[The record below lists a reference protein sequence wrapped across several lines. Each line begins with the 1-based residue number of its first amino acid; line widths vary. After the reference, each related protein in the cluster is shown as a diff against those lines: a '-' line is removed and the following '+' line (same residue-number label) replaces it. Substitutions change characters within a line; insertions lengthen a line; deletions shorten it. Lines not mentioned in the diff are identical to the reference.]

1 MKSRD
6 GRQGTGSGDKDASSA
21 VSRLPSPVPAVKP
34 VRQRLSDYLLLMRL
48 HKPIGI
54 WLLLWPTLW
63 GLWFAAGG
71 WPPLRILVIFVL
83 GTVLM
88 RSAGCVINDLAD
100 KDFDPHVARTRDRPI
115 AAGRVT
121 PAEAIRLFVV
131 LCLIAFGLVTQLDV
145 KTVLLSLPA
154 LLLAA
159 SYPFA
164 KRFHSLPQAHLGL
177 AFSWGIPMAFTAVSG
192 SVPWELCGLLML
204 ATVLWAI
211 AYDTF
216 YAMADRED
224 DLRIGVKSSAI
235 LFGSY
240 DRLVTAMLQAAVL
253 LILGFTGRN
262 LGPWYQAGLAAA
274 AALAIYQQWLIRNRE
289 PAGCLRA
296 FLNNHYF
303 GAVIFL
309 GLMLD
314 FGGGL

>member
-1 MKSRD
+1 MFSQKFF
-6 GRQGTGSGDKDASSA
+6 
-21 VSRLPSPVPAVKP
+21 
-34 VRQRLSDYLLLMRL
+34 DYLLLMRL
-48 HKPIGI
+48 DRPIGI

-71 WPPLRILVIFVL
+71 LPPLKILVVFVA

-100 KDFDPHVARTRDRPI
+100 RNIDPHLERTRGRPI

-121 PAEAIRLFVV
+121 PDEARRLFVV
-131 LCLIAFGLVTQLDV
+131 LCLIALGFVSQLNVT
-145 KTVLLSLPA
+145 TVLLSVPA
-154 LLLAA
+154 VLLAA

-177 AFSWGIPMAFTAVSG
+177 AFSWGIPMAYAAIGRPVDWQTC
-192 SVPWELCGLLML
+192 LLLML

-216 YAMADRED
+216 YAMSDREE

-235 LFGSY
+235 LFGRQ
-240 DRLVTAMLQAAVL
+240 DRWITALLQAGTVLALLAAGWERGPYFKYGLALAAML
-253 LILGFTGRN
+253 
-262 LGPWYQAGLAAA
+262 AG
-274 AALAIYQQWLIRNRE
+274 YQQWLIRDRE
-289 PAGCLRA
+289 PAACSRA
-296 FLNNHYF
+296 FSNNSTF

-309 GLMLD
+309 GLLLD
-314 FGGGL
+314 FMR